1 MDDAHIVHLLRPRYP
16 KIIQKGLGR
25 SCPSV
30 DGDHYPLIR
39 PHPPARPTKRSGQKA
54 LSGLCCVRA
63 CPVSLISP
71 LLDYVNEQ
79 WSSDLMS
86 APFPSHCPRPLD
98 RGSNQAHTSEES
110 SPRILSENNQGLCQ
124 RIPNKGS
131 CQRIPK
137 DRVTQEWSRSGL
149 RGRGSLWVLQNCGA
163 LAGRGPRNKIN
174 KVRQWG
180 HSCR

>member
-1 MDDAHIVHLLRPRYP
+1 MPTLSTCSDLV
-16 KIIQKGLGR
+16 IQKSSKKVSGR

-39 PHPPARPTKRSGQKA
+39 PHPPARPSKRSGQKA

-71 LLDYVNEQ
+71 MLDYVKEQ
-79 WSSDLMS
+79 WNSDLMS
-86 APFPSHCPRPLD
+86 APFPSQCPRPLD

-110 SPRILSENNQGLCQ
+110 SPRIVSENNQGL
-124 RIPNKGS
+124 

-149 RGRGSLWVLQNCGA
+149 RCRGSLWVLQNCGA
-163 LAGRGPRNKIN
+163 LAGRGARNKIN

>member
-1 MDDAHIVHLLRPRYP
+1 MPTLSTCSDLV
-16 KIIQKGLGR
+16 IQKSSKKVSGR

-39 PHPPARPTKRSGQKA
+39 PHPPARPSKRSGQKA

-71 LLDYVNEQ
+71 MLDYVNEQ

-86 APFPSHCPRPLD
+86 ALFPSHCPRPLD
-98 RGSNQAHTSEES
+98 RGSNQAHTSSES
-110 SPRILSENNQGLCQ
+110 SPRIVSENNQ
-124 RIPNKGS
+124 GS

-137 DRVTQEWSRSGL
+137 DRVTESQRIVS
-149 RGRGSLWVLQNCGA
+149 
-163 LAGRGPRNKIN
+163 PRNG
-174 KVRQWG
+174 VVVG
-180 HSCR
+180 FVAGAHCGSCRIVGHWRAGQGCAIK

>member
-1 MDDAHIVHLLRPRYP
+1 MDDAHIVHLLSDLV
-16 KIIQKGLGR
+16 IQKSSKKVSGR

-39 PHPPARPTKRSGQKA
+39 PHPPARPSKRSGQKA

-71 LLDYVNEQ
+71 MLDYVNEQ

-86 APFPSHCPRPLD
+86 ALFPSHCPRPLD

-110 SPRILSENNQGLCQ
+110 SPRIVRESQIKDRVKESQ
-124 RIPNKGS
+124 RIVSQNPKGS
-131 CQRIPK
+131 CHPGM
-137 DRVTQEWSRSGL
+137 ES
-149 RGRGSLWVLQNCGA
+149 
-163 LAGRGPRNKIN
+163 
-174 KVRQWG
+174 
-180 HSCR
+180 

>member
-1 MDDAHIVHLLRPRYP
+1 MPTLSTCSDLV
-16 KIIQKGLGR
+16 IQKSSKKVSGR

-71 LLDYVNEQ
+71 MLDYVNEQ

-110 SPRILSENNQGLCQ
+110 SPRIVRESQIKDRVKESQRIVSEN
-124 RIPNKGS
+124 PKES
-131 CQRIPK
+131 CHRIPK

-163 LAGRGPRNKIN
+163 LAGRGA
-174 KVRQWG
+174 Q
-180 HSCR
+180 